1 MTGPRFTPQAVLEI
15 RAQHAARTLDVRAW
29 AETYRV
35 SLETI
40 RRIARGDT
48 YRELLPAGAVI
59 PPSQPAHGPVIAPPR
74 EVADEPDAA
83 ALAASFAR
91 LAAAQAA
98 RPPDAQA
105 LLDELQGRTRPAS
118 AGGPALAPPDTP
130 PGTPTRAEGLGGSGA
145 LLD

>member
-1 MTGPRFTPQAVLEI
+1 MSGPRFTPQAVLEI
-15 RAQHAARTLDVRAW
+15 RQQFAARTLNVRAW

-48 YRELLPAGAVI
+48 YRDLPEAGGRPTS
-59 PPSQPAHGPVIAPPR
+59 PPALAPTSGPVLPPLR
-74 EVADEPDAA
+74 AADEPDPEAI
-83 ALAASFAR
+83 AASFAR

-105 LLDELQGRTRPAS
+105 LLDELQGRGQPGLPGGRPTAMH
-118 AGGPALAPPDTP
+118 PALGAPYTIKPSPDKETP
-130 PGTPTRAEGLGGSGA
+130 
-145 LLD
+145 

>member
-1 MTGPRFTPQAVLEI
+1 MTSPRFTPQAVLEI

-48 YRELLPAGAVI
+48 YRELLPAGPVI
-59 PPSQPAHGPVIAPPR
+59 PPALAASGSVIPPPPQGG
-74 EVADEPDAA
+74 DEPDAD

-91 LAAAQAA
+91 LARAQAE
-98 RPPDAQA
+98 RPPDTNA
-105 LLDELQGRTRPAS
+105 LLDELQGRAKPAE
-118 AGGPALAPPDTP
+118 AGGPALAPQSQAPQPDRP
-130 PGTPTRAEGLGGSGA
+130 QRGGGGELLG
-145 LLD
+145 

>member
-1 MTGPRFTPQAVLEI
+1 MTSPRFTPQAVLEI
-15 RAQHAARTLDVRAW
+15 RQQFAARTLNVRAW

-48 YRELLPAGAVI
+48 YRELLPSGPVI
-59 PPSQPAHGPVIAPPR
+59 PPSQPMHGPVTPPPPQGG
-74 EVADEPDAA
+74 DEPDAA

-105 LLDELQGRTRPAS
+105 LLDELQGRARPAE
-118 AGGPALAPPDTP
+118 AGGRPL
-130 PGTPTRAEGLGGSGA
+130 TPTVPNKETP
-145 LLD
+145 

>member
-1 MTGPRFTPQAVLEI
+1 MSGPRFTPQAVLEI
-15 RAQHAARTLDVRAW
+15 RQQFAARTLDVRAW
-29 AETYRV
+29 ATAYRV

-59 PPSQPAHGPVIAPPR
+59 PPSQPARGPVTPPPR
-74 EVADEPDAA
+74 EAADEPDAA

-105 LLDELQGRTRPAS
+105 LLDELQGRAQPGLPGGRP
-118 AGGPALAPPDTP
+118 L
-130 PGTPTRAEGLGGSGA
+130 TPTVPNKETP
-145 LLD
+145 

>member
-1 MTGPRFTPQAVLEI
+1 MTSPRFTPQAVLEI

-48 YRELLPAGAVI
+48 YRELLPAGPVI
-59 PPSQPAHGPVIAPPR
+59 PPSQPTHGPVVAPPPQA
-74 EVADEPDAA
+74 ADEPDAA

-105 LLDELQGRTRPAS
+105 LLDELQGRAQPGLPGGRPLTS
-118 AGGPALAPPDTP
+118 TAPNKETP
-130 PGTPTRAEGLGGSGA
+130 
-145 LLD
+145 